1 MGDFMG
7 KYMGIDI
14 GSSASKA
21 LVLDDSAAVIARAIV
36 AKGTGTRGVAQAV
49 AEIEAQLSAG
59 LSDLDYIVATGYG
72 RNTFE
77 AADQQISELSCHALG
92 VHTVMP
98 RVRTI
103 IDIGG
108 QDVKALSLDENGNLV
123 NFIMN
128 EKCAAGTG
136 RFLEVMAGVLEIG
149 LADMGPLSLTARDIA
164 SVSSTCTVFAES
176 EVISR
181 LSDGRPIADIVAGI
195 HESVAKRVVGL
206 AKRIDLRPDLA
217 MSGGVA
223 KNAGVKSALE
233 KELRLEIFIPED
245 CQFMGALG
253 AAMFARRADRR
264 AGP

>member
-1 MGDFMG
+1 MG

-21 LVLDDSAAVIARAIV
+21 VVIDENGTIIASSII
-36 AKGTGTRGVAQAV
+36 AKGTGTKGVPKVV
-49 AEIEAQLSAG
+49 AEIESQLSMQ

-72 RNTFE
+72 RNTFD
-77 AADQQISELSCHALG
+77 AADKQISELSCHALG
-92 VHTVMP
+92 VHTMLP
-98 RVRTI
+98 EVRTI

-108 QDVKALSLDENGNLV
+108 QDVKALSIDERGSLQ

-136 RFLEVMAGVLEIG
+136 RFLEVMSNVLDVE
-149 LADMGPLSLTARDIA
+149 LSEMGELSLTATEVA

-181 LSDGRPIADIVAGI
+181 LSDGCPIENIVAGI
-195 HESVAKRVVGL
+195 HESIAKRVVGL
-206 AKRIDLRPDLA
+206 AKRVNIRREVA

-223 KNAGVKSALE
+223 KNIGVRAALE
-233 KELRLEIFIPED
+233 KELGVKIFVPEN
-245 CQFMGALG
+245 CQLMGALG
-253 AAMFARRADRR
+253 AAMFARKACQ
-264 AGP
+264 

>member
-1 MGDFMG
+1 MG

-21 LVLDDSAAVIARAIV
+21 LVLDDSGALIASSIV
-36 AKGTGTRGVAQAV
+36 SKGTGTKGVAKAV
-49 AEIEAQLSAG
+49 SEIEAQLGDQIS
-59 LSDLDYIVATGYG
+59 SLDYIVATGYG

-77 AADQQISELSCHALG
+77 AANKQISELSCHALG
-92 VHTVMP
+92 VHTALP
-98 RVRTI
+98 GVRTI

-108 QDVKALSLDENGNLV
+108 QDVKALSIDENGALL

-136 RFLEVMAGVLEIG
+136 RFLEVMSGVLEVN
-149 LADMGPLSLTARDIA
+149 LEEMGTLSLTASDVA

-181 LSDGRPIADIVAGI
+181 LSDGYPIANIIAGI

-206 AKRIDLRPDLA
+206 AKRVDIRTEIA

-223 KNAGVKSALE
+223 KNVGVQAALE
-233 KELRLEIFIPED
+233 KELSAQIFIPNN
-245 CQFMGALG
+245 CQLMGALG
-253 AAMFARRADRR
+253 AAMFARRACK
-264 AGP
+264 